1 MDSRR
6 RKGCYRR
13 AALLWGFW
21 GFLALQAAFT
31 VTLDSNHPELYDPE
45 YQRRLTTLRAR
56 QTEAP
61 ERPLLLVL
69 GSSRTLLAFRPEIM
83 PPLATSAGPA
93 VLPFNFSHYAAGPL
107 FNLMELRRL
116 LADGVRPTWVVVEV
130 LPAYF
135 AYDGEAW
142 VMLHAA
148 LRDYALLCRY
158 LPAWRLYGDYL
169 KRRVKLAPKLPAEYL
184 RYCLADWDRAGEESQ
199 LTGVCSLG
207 GFPILE
213 QDMDEPTRLRRT
225 AAAFG
230 AMGRHLASFQI
241 TPTAE
246 RATREL
252 LELCQKEGIQAVL
265 VITPEGTEYRT
276 WYSADAYPRLVRS
289 LTALC
294 GDYGVP
300 LVDARDWL
308 MDGDFYDS
316 HHVLE
321 RGAFRFTRRLTDDV
335 LRPLV
340 RRRPSNSQPFRPA
353 VASAP

>member
-1 MDSRR
+1 M
-6 RKGCYRR
+6 
-13 AALLWGFW
+13 
-21 GFLALQAAFT
+21 QAAFT
-31 VTLDSNHPELYDPE
+31 VALDGGHPELYDPE

-56 QTEAP
+56 QSEAP

-69 GSSRTLLAFRPEIM
+69 GSSRTLLAFRPESM
-83 PPLATSAGPA
+83 PSLPTSAGPA

-116 LADGVRPTWVVVEV
+116 LADGIRPTWLVVEV

-169 KRRVKLAPKLPAEYL
+169 KRRAKLAPKAPKFPAEYL
-184 RYCLADWDRAGEESQ
+184 RSCLTDWDRAGEESR

-207 GFPILE
+207 GCPLLE
-213 QDMDEPTRLRRT
+213 QEVDEPTRLRRT

-276 WYSADAYPRLVRS
+276 WYSADAYPRLVQS
-289 LTALC
+289 LTGLC
-294 GDYGVP
+294 SDYGVP
-300 LVDARDWL
+300 LVDARNWL
-308 MDGDFYDS
+308 MDDDFYDS

-321 RGAFRFTRRLTDDV
+321 RGALRFTRRLTDDV

-340 RRRPSNSQPFRPA
+340 RGHPSNSLPFRPA

>member
-1 MDSRR
+1 MESRC
-6 RKGCYRR
+6 RKDCYRR
-13 AALLWGFW
+13 AALLWGFLS
-21 GFLALQAAFT
+21 FLSLQAAFT
-31 VTLDSNHPELYDPE
+31 ITLDSGHPELYDPE
-45 YQRRLTTLRAR
+45 YQRRLATLRTR
-56 QTEAP
+56 QNEAP
-61 ERPLLLVL
+61 ERPVLLVL

-83 PPLATSAGPA
+83 PSLPTSAGPA

-116 LADGVRPTWVVVEV
+116 LADGVRPTWLVVEV

-169 KRRVKLAPKLPAEYL
+169 KRRVKLAPKFPAEYL
-184 RYCLADWDRAGEESQ
+184 RYCLADWDRPGEECPLVAMS
-199 LTGVCSLG
+199 SLG
-207 GFPILE
+207 GCPLLQ
-213 QDMDEPTRLRRT
+213 QDVDEPTRRRGT
-225 AAAFG
+225 AAAFD

-252 LELCQKEGIQAVL
+252 LELCQKKGIRAVL

-294 GDYGVP
+294 GDYGAP

-321 RGAFRFTRRLTDDV
+321 RGALRFTRRLTDEV

-340 RRRPSNSQPFRPA
+340 RGRPPNSLPFRPA